1 MREMANK
8 TNERGVRQQRPGG
21 FGGPVFARGGEKPKD
36 FRKAFRF
43 LMGYLKPHRL
53 SILVILALSIVSIVI
68 SIRAPKILGKALTE
82 LFRVLMLRQTPL
94 GKLGL
99 KSEINYEY
107 IFQILLTVG
116 IIYAISALI
125 DYLSQFIMAGI
136 SQKVVRK
143 MREDINQKLKMMPI
157 REYDRRPHG
166 EFISRVTNDIDL
178 ISQTLQQGLLQFI
191 TGITLILGTIYMMI
205 TINVWLTLIA
215 LSTIPLSAILTIVF
229 AKKSQKYFRE
239 QQKLLG
245 ILTSQAEE
253 VYSGLPAVKAYN
265 KEEDE
270 IQEFEQTSEK
280 LAQVGTKA
288 QFITGIIMPVMN
300 FIGNLGYILVAVF
313 GAIFVTKD
321 IIKVGD
327 VQAFI
332 QYSRQLNQPILQIA
346 NVVNLIQSTLAASE
360 RVNEILNETEKEAPD
375 KKDAIEVEKVKG
387 KVDFENVRF
396 GYSEDK
402 ILFENLSINVKPGQK
417 IAIVGPTGAG
427 KTTLVNLLMR
437 FYDIHDGTIRLDDI
451 DIRDYK
457 KSNLRRKMGMV
468 LQDAWVFNG
477 TIYDNIRYGKLDA
490 TEEEV
495 YVAAKEAYAHHFIAA
510 LPDGYNTVIN
520 EDATNISQGQKQL
533 ITIARAFLTKPQIL
547 ILDEATSNV
556 DTLTEKYIQKATE
569 KLMKDKTSYIIA
581 HRLSTIR
588 DADIIF
594 VMNEGKIVEIGT
606 HKELLE
612 KRGFYFDL
620 YRSQFMGALVDV

>member
-1 MREMANK
+1 MSNK
-8 TNERGVRQQRPGG
+8 TNKTKQQRPGS
-21 FGGPVFARGGEKPKD
+21 FGGGPAFARGGEKPKD

-43 LMGYLKPHRL
+43 LMSYLRPHKV
-53 SILVILALSIVSIVI
+53 SILVILVLAIVSVVI

-82 LFRVLMLRQTPL
+82 LFRVVILRQTPL
-94 GKLGL
+94 GNLGL
-99 KSEINYEY
+99 RAEINYEY

-116 IIYAISALI
+116 IIYAISALG
-125 DYLSQFIMAGI
+125 DYFSQFIMAGI
-136 SQKVVRK
+136 SQKVVRT
-143 MREDINQKLKMMPI
+143 MREDINQKLKRMPI

-191 TGITLILGTIYMMI
+191 TGITLIIGTIYMMI
-205 TINVWLTLIA
+205 TINFWLTLIA
-215 LSTIPLSAILTIVF
+215 LSTIPLSAILTVVF

-245 ILTSQAEE
+245 TITSQSEE
-253 VYSGLPAVKAYN
+253 VYSGLSVVKAYN
-265 KEEDE
+265 KERDE
-270 IQEFEQTSEK
+270 IEKFEETSEK

-300 FIGNLGYILVAVF
+300 FIGNLGYIFVAVF

-321 IIKVGD
+321 IIKIGD
-327 VQAFI
+327 IQAFI
-332 QYSRQLNQPILQIA
+332 QYSRQVNQPIVQIA

-360 RVNEILNETEKEAPD
+360 RVNEILNETEQEEKD
-375 KKDAIEVEKVKG
+375 KKDAIELEQVKG
-387 KVDFENVRF
+387 KVDFENVKF
-396 GYSEDK
+396 GYTRDK
-402 ILFENLSINVKPGQK
+402 ILFENLTINVKPGQK

-437 FYDIHDGTIRLDDI
+437 FYDIHDGNIKLDDI

-457 KSNLRRKMGMV
+457 KNNLRRKMGMV
-468 LQDAWVFNG
+468 LQDAWVFSG
-477 TIYDNIRYGKLDA
+477 TIYDNIRYGRLDA
-490 TEEEV
+490 IEEDV
-495 YVAAKEAYAHHFIAA
+495 YQATKEAYAHHFIMA
-510 LPDGYNTVIN
+510 LPNGYNTIIN

-569 KLMKDKTSYIIA
+569 KLMKDKTSFIIA

-594 VMNEGKIVEIGT
+594 VMNEGKIIEIGT

-620 YRSQFMGALVDV
+620 YRSQFMGALVEA

>member
-1 MREMANK
+1 MANK
-8 TNERGVRQQRPGG
+8 TNETRQQRSGG
-21 FGGPVFARGGEKPKD
+21 FGGSPAFARGGEKPKD

-43 LMGYLKPHRL
+43 LISYLRPHKV
-53 SILVILALSIVSIVI
+53 SILVILALAIVSVVI
-68 SIRAPKILGKALTE
+68 SIRAPKILGEALTE
-82 LFRVLMLRQTPL
+82 LFRVVMLRLTPL
-94 GKLGL
+94 GNLGL
-99 KSEINYEY
+99 KAEINYEY

-116 IIYAISALI
+116 IIYAISALV
-125 DYLSQFIMAGI
+125 DYVSQFIMAGI
-136 SQKVVRK
+136 SQKVVK
-143 MREDINQKLKMMPI
+143 TMREDINQKLKRMPI

-191 TGITLILGTIYMMI
+191 TGITLIIGTIYMMI
-205 TINVWLTLIA
+205 TINFWLTLIA

-245 ILTSQAEE
+245 IITSQSEE
-253 VYSGLPAVKAYN
+253 VYSGLPVVKAYN
-265 KEEDE
+265 KERDE
-270 IQEFEQTSEK
+270 IEKFEETSEK

-300 FIGNLGYILVAVF
+300 FIGNVGYILVAVF

-332 QYSRQLNQPILQIA
+332 QYSRQVNQPIVQIA

-360 RVNEILNETEKEAPD
+360 RVNEILNETEEEEPD
-375 KKDAIEVEKVKG
+375 KKDAIQLEQVKG
-387 KVDFENVRF
+387 KVDFENVKF
-396 GYSEDK
+396 GYSENK

-437 FYDIHDGTIRLDDI
+437 FYDIHDGSIKLDDI
-451 DIRDYK
+451 DIQDYK
-457 KSNLRRKMGMV
+457 KSNLRRKLGMV
-468 LQDAWVFNG
+468 LQDAWVFSG
-477 TIYDNIRYGKLDA
+477 TIYENIRYGRLDA
-490 TEEEV
+490 TEEKV
-495 YVAAKEAYAHHFIAA
+495 YEAAKEAYAHHFIMA

-569 KLMKDKTSYIIA
+569 KLMKDKTSFIIA

-594 VMNEGKIVEIGT
+594 VMNEGKIIEIGT

-620 YRSQFMGALVDV
+620 YRSQFMGALVEA